1 MLNERNSRLRD
12 FFPGT
17 WKKKNS
23 LNENVIPFERRLDVL
38 DDSNMAIWQ
47 QDMASGASS
56 ANEKTNVDIGLNN
69 LSTGYSYSFSY
80 LRNTFN

>member
-23 LNENVIPFERRLDVL
+23 SNENVIPFERRLDVL

-47 QDMASGASS
+47 QDMKSGAS
-56 ANEKTNVDIGLNN
+56 
-69 LSTGYSYSFSY
+69 
-80 LRNTFN
+80 